1 MRADA
6 GERPGRVIVDI
17 GRKTQFRA
25 AGHRAREKIESL
37 RIDEAALALAALR
50 PGIGIKKINARE
62 ARLRQPVENERRV
75 AAMDSNILDARL
87 LYCRQ
92 ELRHSVD
99 EGLATDESGA
109 RFARRGVDQVLAP
122 AKADLEPKFFDP
134 RGEERACVERTC
146 EIDREL
152 REQRFDELGLMG
164 AQRFAFRA
172 AVQPAMREGVGH
184 RRRIAGGLARG
195 KLSWSRGGGFAL
207 RPFGEERSIRHSASL
222 VKTKFSKC

>member
-25 AGHRAREKIESL
+25 AGHRAREKIEGL
-37 RIDEAALALAALR
+37 EIDEAALALAALR

-75 AAMDSNILDARL
+75 AAMDSDILDARL

-99 EGLATDESGA
+99 EGLATDEA
-109 RFARRGVDQVLAP
+109 DIAFARRGVDQMLAA
-122 AKADLEPKFFDP
+122 AKADLEPQFSNRWGK
-134 RGEERACVERTC
+134 ERACMERAC
-146 EIDREL
+146 EIDGEL
-152 REQRFDELGLMG
+152 REQRFDELGLM
-164 AQRFAFRA
+164 A
-172 AVQPAMREGVGH
+172 A
-184 RRRIAGGLARG
+184 
-195 KLSWSRGGGFAL
+195 
-207 RPFGEERSIRHSASL
+207 
-222 VKTKFSKC
+222 